1 MKAHLT
7 KVSLAILSA
16 AFVLGCQDVGTGVV
30 ASDGPGPQFM
40 RGGNGKP
47 DASFYSVVAVAGQC
61 PVSTN
66 TWISTMPGVPTGSS
80 LSPRWAPGDLT
91 VTVDGLLLEGRAI
104 AGVGIHKGEVDW
116 VNLSIGDADTG
127 IRYTTGKIPFT
138 TIGSLQDDGSAPD
151 GFIISGPRTT
161 TSSMSSR

>member
-1 MKAHLT
+1 MAYEVESVRRFAGLRLRRCPA
-7 KVSLAILSA
+7 SP
-16 AFVLGCQDVGTGVV
+16 LGAVCP
-30 ASDGPGPQFM
+30 PGGR
-40 RGGNGKP
+40 RGR
-47 DASFYSVVAVAGQC
+47 Y
-61 PVSTN
+61 
-66 TWISTMPGVPTGSS
+66 
-80 LSPRWAPGDLT
+80 DLT

-151 GFIISGPRTT
+151 GFIISGPENNNIVDVFPLTARGNKTGPTIGTICFGDLVYTRTD
-161 TSSMSSR
+161 